1 MRTLIVAA
9 TTFLAMALWGC
20 NELEEEQ
27 TKNPEQSELIDS
39 KKTNAPAGKRV
50 VGGTKKKETDN
61 AQASAKKDGKT
72 NKEEAKPKMD
82 ERPIKE
88 EALER
93 NIEIE
98 DIDRVQAEV
107 DPIEE
112 EEDEPEFVYPMT
124 ETRVPVNSENE
135 SEIHRVADPEV
146 LQAQG
151 TAEKKGP
158 LVTVIAEPVE
168 QEKTLKDIENMDPAE
183 KAEISRITEEIL
195 ASMKSV
201 QGSDEKALRLKGMR
215 IIQKVLTPLGEM
227 VREDEPLDKVRMLI
241 LAILRAVDKETKN
254 RFGVVIF
261 SGPTNLLEISKLLL
275 KEVVPKLEEV
285 KNANPK
291 PDTQNPSGLLES
303 LESLVYD
310 VSLLKSLASGS
321 TDEESDLQNEIEEV
335 DGNLRAL
342 LMSQFETIDSSYE
355 SVDAFEEIA
364 HLIHGSGL
372 SLSTKETLIVSSL
385 VLAKSKLGKS
395 TESQVVLRLMKP
407 QLFAEF
413 WSAINDL
420 EKLRLTEASQVTR
433 DADIEKIRLDSLI
446 SMFKTIQSR
455 IGDDKSEE
463 ELDSSLGRIKQK
475 ASADMNSIIQSRPG
489 SNASSQGVLEELN
502 RVSEYLLTMVDEQA
516 YISADEGER
525 DDEEEKEEEEEEE

>member
-20 NELEEEQ
+20 NELQEEQ

-39 KKTNAPAGKRV
+39 KKTNAPLGKKV
-50 VGGTKKKETDN
+50 VGGTKKKETGN
-61 AQASAKKDGKT
+61 AQASAKKDDNAT
-72 NKEEAKPKMD
+72 KEEAKPKKD
-82 ERPIKE
+82 DKAIKE
-88 EALER
+88 AVHEPY
-93 NIEIE
+93 IETK
-98 DIDRVQAEV
+98 DIDRL
-107 DPIEE
+107 EE

-135 SEIHRVADPEV
+135 SEIHPVADPEI
-146 LQAQG
+146 LQAHG
-151 TAEKKGP
+151 SAEKKSP

-168 QEKTLKDIENMDPAE
+168 QEKTLEEIDNMYPAE

-201 QGSDEKALRLKGMR
+201 QGSDEKALRLKVMR
-215 IIQKVLTPLGEM
+215 IINKALTPLGEM

-241 LAILRAVDKETKN
+241 LPILRAVDKETKN
-254 RFGVVIF
+254 RFGEVMF
-261 SGPTNLLEISKLLL
+261 SGSTNLLEISKLLL
-275 KEVVPKLEEV
+275 KEVVPKLEEI
-285 KNANPK
+285 KHANPK
-291 PDTQNPSGLLES
+291 PDTQNPSSLLES

-310 VSLLKSLASGS
+310 VSLVKSLASGS

-342 LMSQFETIDSSYE
+342 LMSMFETIDSSYE

-385 VLAKSKLGKS
+385 VLAKSQLGQS
-395 TESQVVLRLMKP
+395 TEAPVVSMLLKP

-413 WSAINDL
+413 WSAINEL

-433 DADIEKIRLDSLI
+433 DADIEKIRLDSLK

-455 IGDDKSEE
+455 IADDKSED
-463 ELDSSLGRIKQK
+463 ELGSSLERIKQK
-475 ASADMNSIIQSRPG
+475 ASADMNSVIKSRPG
-489 SNASSQGVLEELN
+489 SNASSQSVLVELN

-516 YISADEGER
+516 YTSTDEGER
-525 DDEEEKEEEEEEE
+525 EDDEEEQ